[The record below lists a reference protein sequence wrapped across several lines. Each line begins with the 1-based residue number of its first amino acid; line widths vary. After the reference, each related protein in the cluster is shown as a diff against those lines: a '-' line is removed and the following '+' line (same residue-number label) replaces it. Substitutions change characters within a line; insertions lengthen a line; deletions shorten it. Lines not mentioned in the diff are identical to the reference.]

1 MGYDPRVHPRQRGF
15 TLLELLVVA
24 AIVAVMAAVAL
35 PSIGTYVR
43 NYRIKGATSEVAGE
57 LQSSRSK
64 AVMTNT
70 NRGVSFVAVD
80 ADSYRWVQEDLP
92 AAEQL
97 GPLKEL
103 PQGVRFVA
111 SGTRP
116 GRPLAPLPTTGW
128 VLQSGSGP
136 PLRSGGRPCVH
147 RARGDA
153 LQPRAAGHLR
163 RYRRRHDGDHLA
175 RGRLWVAP
183 NRADRSRRPRAG
195 AAVREPMK
203 ACSKTHARRP
213 DAGFTLVE
221 ALVAIVVLVFGLMAV
236 TNLLLVAASSN
247 TVANQ
252 GTAAVTAATQVMD
265 FLKATTF
272 TTLDDTAGGTAFD
285 AADGGK
291 DCNDITLV
299 PTDWHCT
306 SNVSGVGT
314 IHTHWYITLMADP
327 RLLYVRVRSEG
338 VGALAA
344 ARSRAEFTNF
354 RSCTNADPVT
364 GGCPPAP

>member
-1 MGYDPRVHPRQRGF
+1 
-15 TLLELLVVA
+15 
-24 AIVAVMAAVAL
+24 
-35 PSIGTYVR
+35 
-43 NYRIKGATSEVAGE
+43 
-57 LQSSRSK
+57 
-64 AVMTNT
+64 
-70 NRGVSFVAVD
+70 
-80 ADSYRWVQEDLP
+80 
-92 AAEQL
+92 
-97 GPLKEL
+97 
-103 PQGVRFVA
+103 
-111 SGTRP
+111 
-116 GRPLAPLPTTGW
+116 
-128 VLQSGSGP
+128 
-136 PLRSGGRPCVH
+136 
-147 RARGDA
+147 
-153 LQPRAAGHLR
+153 
-163 RYRRRHDGDHLA
+163 
-175 RGRLWVAP
+175 
-183 NRADRSRRPRAG
+183 
-195 AAVREPMK
+195 MK

-213 DAGFTLVE
+213 DSGFTLVE

-252 GTAAVTAATQVMD
+252 GTAAVNAATQVMD

-272 TTLDDTAGGTAFD
+272 TTLDDTAGGTTFD

-291 DCNDITLV
+291 DCNDVTLV

-306 SNVSGVGT
+306 SAVSGVGT

-354 RSCTNADPVT
+354 RSCTNADPIT